1 MGMHCIAGGG
11 MYRLLGHAPSLS
23 LRSDAAGGCLET
35 ECTFIVLQ
43 SEVLHELKR
52 HTFALFQRA
61 RVLWY
66 RACRA
71 TLAVAS
77 AVWGGLAGVARIVE
91 FNFQGNRLL
100 GAQNPK
106 TKLASRRTS
115 RLPHFLTD
123 QIRDRR
129 RRRASASGRLS
140 VPGAARAACG
150 MCSDRCTVGECR
162 L

>member
-52 HTFALFQRA
+52 HTFALFQSVC
-61 RVLWY
+61 VLWY
-66 RACRA
+66 RAWRRHTA
-71 TLAVAS
+71 LAVAS
-77 AVWGGLAGVARIVE
+77 VRSGGLAGVARVVE

-100 GAQNPK
+100 GAQNPPK
-106 TKLASRRTS
+106 ILASRRTS
-115 RLPHFLTD
+115 RLPTFLD
-123 QIRDRR
+123 
-129 RRRASASGRLS
+129 
-140 VPGAARAACG
+140 
-150 MCSDRCTVGECR
+150 
-162 L
+162 